1 MELVKR
7 EPEVDQLTGNAPR
20 LIRNPNLNHQPEV
33 DQVTENGSADQL
45 TGGESA
51 GWMEVVKGEPEVDQ
65 MTGNAPADQLTGGES
80 AGNNSTLGVV
90 GPFFDGVTFDSIMNL
105 WKKFN

>member
-7 EPEVDQLTGNAPR
+7 EPEVDQLTENA
-20 LIRNPNLNHQPEV
+20 
-33 DQVTENGSADQL
+33 SADQL

-51 GWMEVVKGEPEVDQ
+51 GWMELVKGEPEVDQ
-65 MTGNAPADQLTGGES
+65 LTGNASADQLTGGES
-80 AGNNSTLGVV
+80 AGNNSALGVV

-105 WKKFN
+105 WKRVN

>member
-33 DQVTENGSADQL
+33 DQVTENGSSDQL

-51 GWMEVVKGEPEVDQ
+51 GWMEVVKGEPE
-65 MTGNAPADQLTGGES
+65 MSNNRKYASRSADRRRISWQQFYSRCCGALFRWS
-80 AGNNSTLGVV
+80 Y
-90 GPFFDGVTFDSIMNL
+90 I
-105 WKKFN
+105 